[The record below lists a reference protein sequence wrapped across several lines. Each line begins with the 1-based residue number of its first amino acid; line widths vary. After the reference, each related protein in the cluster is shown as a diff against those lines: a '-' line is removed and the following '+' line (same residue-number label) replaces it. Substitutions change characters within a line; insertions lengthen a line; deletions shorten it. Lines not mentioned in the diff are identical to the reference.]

1 MNSLVD
7 KDCVYILHL
16 LMYVILLW
24 LYTDMQGEEW
34 NDIQHS
40 EAATFRAW
48 KLYGKLF
55 PAFHRS
61 EAGDRNKFPFEKTL
75 LAGMIRKN
83 DILWYCVLV
92 LICFPSILA
101 VDMFTSADFAHF
113 HTTVCPF

>member
-1 MNSLVD
+1 
-7 KDCVYILHL
+7 
-16 LMYVILLW
+16 MYVILLW

-48 KLYGKLF
+48 KLYGELF

-61 EAGDRNKFPFEKTL
+61 EAGHRNKFPFEETL

-113 HTTVCPF
+113 HITVCPY